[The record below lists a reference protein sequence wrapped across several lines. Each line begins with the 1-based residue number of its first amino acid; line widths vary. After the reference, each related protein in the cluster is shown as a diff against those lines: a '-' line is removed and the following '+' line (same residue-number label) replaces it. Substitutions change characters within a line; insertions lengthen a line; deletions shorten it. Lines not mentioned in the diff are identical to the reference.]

1 MCFRLSLLP
10 FPETSEPMVWEEP
23 FLLPGGTQASSHRH
37 CRVGVVSVTRVPVA
51 RDTWGVGQVVLSG
64 EPLWSSISSWWPPAR
79 VGLRLISGI
88 GSPRV
93 SCAPPPSPAQLASLP
108 SGLQR
113 AWVICRVGSWKCQD
127 RRRKVWRRVASG
139 GLLFLCL
146 CAIPSSVRAT
156 GSFGPQPTKKM
167 AQSLSLTY
175 VPSWCEGLS

>member
-1 MCFRLSLLP
+1 
-10 FPETSEPMVWEEP
+10 MVWGEP
-23 FLLPGGTQASSHRH
+23 FLLPGGTQASSQRH
-37 CRVGVVSVTRVPVA
+37 CRVGVVSVTRMPVA
-51 RDTWGVGQVVLSG
+51 RDTWGVGEVVLSG
-64 EPLWSSISSWWPPAR
+64 EPLGSSISSWRPPAR
-79 VGLRLISGI
+79 VGLHLTFGI

-93 SCAPPPSPAQLASLP
+93 SCALPPAPTQLASLP

-127 RRRKVWRRVASG
+127 RRQKVWRRVASG

-146 CAIPSSVRAT
+146 CATPSSIRAT

-167 AQSLSLTY
+167 AQSLSLTC